1 MSTEKHRK
9 AFQRQCSYVLPEPLV
24 SGEDMFK
31 LSEEAA
37 EEIIVDLLVQEIRR
51 KFPEEYK
58 DADEDMLKEY
68 VRFTMIVKKP

>member
-9 AFQRQCSYVLPEPLV
+9 SFQRQCSHVFPDSLV

-31 LSEEAA
+31 ISEEAA

-51 KFPEEYK
+51 KFPEEYE
-58 DADEDMLKEY
+58 DADEGMLREY
-68 VRFTMIVKKP
+68 VRFTMIKKS